1 MLHNI
6 DNILEHL
13 GLGTLKRAIHVQ
25 FSNAVLNP
33 QVFLQRIE
41 GQHGLNDGL

>member
-1 MLHNI
+1 MSNNLPPL
-6 DNILEHL
+6 LEHL